1 MSALQTSVVP
11 LALINGALDPVSG
24 AHMVARFFEV
34 VGEPDYRLSLPT
46 IGHYPQVEA
55 PMEVIASYRAFL
67 QNIAG

>member
-1 MSALQTSVVP
+1 MQSSVVP

-55 PMEVIASYRAFL
+55 PVEVIASYRAVL